1 MIATIIN
8 ASAVIIGAFL
18 GLFFKSRISSEFKTV
33 VMTSSGLITLV
44 LGLDMAF
51 DAPDTLAAL
60 FSLILG
66 GFAGTALR
74 IEERVLSLGE
84 RFAPKGEGDDVSFG
98 IGFLNSSLLFCS
110 GAMSIVGSIDAGT
123 VGDYELILIKSVMDG
138 FMAVVFAAAYGKGVF
153 LSALTIIVYQG
164 FFTLAGG
171 FLSPMLG
178 DDGIA
183 MISAVGGYLL
193 IMLSLSLLEIRKIK
207 TGNFLPAL
215 VFAPILLFLFS
226 YLPI

>member
-8 ASAVIIGAFL
+8 ASTVIIGAFL
-18 GLFFKSRISSEFKTV
+18 GLFFKSKISSEFKTV

-138 FMAVVFAAAYGKGVF
+138 FMAVVFASSYGICVIF
-153 LSALTIIVYQG
+153 SSLVVLAYQG
-164 FFTLAGG
+164 IFVLASSFLADVLGDVGIDLISKAGG
-171 FLSPMLG
+171 
-178 DDGIA
+178 
-183 MISAVGGYLL
+183 VLL
-193 IMLSLSLLEIRKIK
+193 LMLSLGILNIK
-207 TGNFLPAL
+207 KTNTCDFLPAL
-215 VFAPILLFLFS
+215 VIAPVLGIALEKIS
-226 YLPI
+226 